1 MAFTDTSGAGFF
13 GADLQKIMNA
23 SHIVPGSS
31 PSYELCKLIYTSH
44 VLGAKLAEMPIE
56 LAMNEPREIEVTDGP
71 GDRVKAKFLEEWES
85 LGCDDNIASCATL
98 SRVYGVASVVLVAE
112 GVDSNEPIDPQK
124 LPDLNIAF
132 NVLDPLN
139 TAGSLVLNQN
149 ANAIDFLKPSTV
161 ITAAGQPYHRSRA
174 VILMNERP
182 VFLDYSDSAYG
193 YVGRSVYQ
201 RTLQPLKSFLS
212 TMIANDVVARKAGII
227 VAKIKQPGS
236 IASQLMAGAIKEKRD
251 LLAEAENGNVLSV
264 GENDDIHG
272 IDLMNVDGSLTVSRQ
287 NIIEDIAAGAKM
299 PSLLISAATFAQAR
313 GDGTEDAKAVA
324 QYIDGIRR
332 WLRPLYDFFD
342 TITMYRAWTPEF
354 YETIQND
361 FPEYKDVSFE
371 TAFSQ
376 WRKSFTAIWPS
387 FLKEPESEM
396 VEVEK
401 VSLEA
406 LLGVFREMNG
416 SLDPENRARL
426 VGWISDNLNDKK
438 KLFSSPLELDLEALA
453 QYEPPDPMQEG
464 PRAPGMDF

>member
-1 MAFTDTSGAGFF
+1 
-13 GADLQKIMNA
+13 
-23 SHIVPGSS
+23 
-31 PSYELCKLIYTSH
+31 
-44 VLGAKLAEMPIE
+44 
-56 LAMNEPREIEVTDGP
+56 
-71 GDRVKAKFLEEWES
+71 
-85 LGCDDNIASCATL
+85 L
-98 SRVYGVASVVLVAE
+98 SRVYGVASVVLTAE
-112 GVDSNEPIDPQK
+112 DYDTDKPIDPK
-124 LPDLNIAF
+124 DLPGLNIAF
-132 NVLDPLN
+132 NVLDSLN

-161 ITAAGQPYHRSRA
+161 ITAAGQPYHKSRS

-201 RTLQPLKSFLS
+201 RILYPLKSFLS
-212 TMIANDVVARKAGII
+212 TMVANDLVARKAGLII
-227 VAKIKQPGS
+227 AKIKQPGS
-236 IASQLMAGAIKEKRD
+236 IASQLMAGAAREKRD
-251 LLAEAENGNVLSV
+251 LLKEAENGEVLSIGTEDEV
-264 GENDDIHG
+264 SG
-272 IDLMNVDGSLTVSRQ
+272 IDLMNVDGSLTTSRQ
-287 NIIEDIAAGAKM
+287 NIIEDIAAGAPM

-324 QYIDGIRR
+324 QYIDGIRK

-342 TITMYRAWTPEF
+342 TVTMYRAWTPEF

-361 FPEYKDVSFE
+361 FPEYKDISFE

-406 LLGVFREMNG
+406 ILGVFREMNG

-426 VGWISDNLNDKK
+426 VGWMADNLNDKK
-438 KLFSSPLELDLEALA
+438 KLFTSSLELDLEALA
-453 QYEPPDPMQEG
+453 EYQPPDPSKEG